1 MRIYLMY
8 YEYVRKYVMS
18 AQMFEVSL
26 LEMGTVFWIERGVW
40 SMVH

>member
-18 AQMFEVSL
+18 AQMFEVSI
-26 LEMGTVFWIERGVW
+26 GNGNGVLD
-40 SMVH
+40 